1 MLKRYAKRLL
11 RVLLPKR
18 WRTIIILQITLSLAI
33 CFVVNYHRRHP
44 SFFYY
49 VYHAQSVDR
58 LSNTAGNDS
67 LLIWDKPERVRTGG
81 AAIMT
86 EDTYWEWPCRIWI
99 RTKKLLGIDLGC
111 VFP

>member
-1 MLKRYAKRLL
+1 MLKCYFWHLL
-11 RVLLPKR
+11 RALLPKK
-18 WRTIIILQITLSLAI
+18 WRTIIILQIILSLTI
-33 CFVVNYHRRHP
+33 CFAVNYHRRHP

-58 LSNTAGNDS
+58 LKNEASNDS

-86 EDTYWEWPCRIWI
+86 EDTYWEWPCRSWIWM
-99 RTKKLLGIDLGC
+99 KKLLGIDLGC